1 MDGQMNEQELCE
13 NCKLAAPTSPSC
25 STWPMAPPL
34 VPSDAVVGVVP
45 REGTGG
51 GESTGAGDAPV
62 GPVVMCAQKSV
73 S

>member
-1 MDGQMNEQELCE
+1 MSR
-13 NCKLAAPTSPSC
+13 NCARTANSLLRPARVAQLR
-25 STWPMAPPL
+25 PMAPPL